1 MRFSTSLLAASLSAL
16 ALSFPVDR
24 DRDVECDWHPVMP
37 PTYKIPEPPTNPHK
51 ATYSSSIVSS
61 YTVSIPASPP
71 TNPHK
76 ATYSSSIVSSYTVS
90 IPASPP
96 TIVPSATLL
105 ASSMGNLPAVER
117 LRTSSSTIMPS
128 STTTAPKSSS
138 STAAR
143 ATSTSKSGA
152 LQWVGAN
159 ESGAEFGGGKIPGT
173 LGTDYIFPDTS
184 AIQTLMNKGM
194 NIFRIPFLMERLA
207 PGTMTSALDTT
218 YLSELKTVVSF
229 ITAAGAHAVLD
240 PHNFGRYYGTVFTS
254 TSDFK
259 TFWTN
264 LATEFKANDKVI
276 FDCNNEFHD
285 EPSNALVVA
294 LNQACIDGV
303 RAAGATTQYIFV
315 EGTVSAAIPLIAIFV
330 TSR

>member
-37 PTYKIPEPPTNPHK
+37 PTYKIPE
-51 ATYSSSIVSS
+51 
-61 YTVSIPASPP
+61 PP

>member
-1 MRFSTSLLAASLSAL
+1 
-16 ALSFPVDR
+16 
-24 DRDVECDWHPVMP
+24 
-37 PTYKIPEPPTNPHK
+37 
-51 ATYSSSIVSS
+51 
-61 YTVSIPASPP
+61 
-71 TNPHK
+71 
-76 ATYSSSIVSSYTVS
+76 
-90 IPASPP
+90 
-96 TIVPSATLL
+96 
-105 ASSMGNLPAVER
+105 
-117 LRTSSSTIMPS
+117 
-128 STTTAPKSSS
+128 
-138 STAAR
+138 
-143 ATSTSKSGA
+143 
-152 LQWVGAN
+152 
-159 ESGAEFGGGKIPGT
+159 
-173 LGTDYIFPDTS
+173 
-184 AIQTLMNKGM
+184 MNKGM

-264 LATEFKANDKVI
+264 VAAEFKTNDKVI

-330 TSR
+330 TSRQSYSGAWTWTTTSGNSAVMGNLTDPYDKIVYEMHQYLDSDASGTSSTCVSSTIGAERIAAATTWLRQNNKKGIIGEFAGGVNSQCQTAVTGMLDALVAANDVWMGAIWWGAGPWWGDYIYSLEPTSGTCYSSYIDILTKYV